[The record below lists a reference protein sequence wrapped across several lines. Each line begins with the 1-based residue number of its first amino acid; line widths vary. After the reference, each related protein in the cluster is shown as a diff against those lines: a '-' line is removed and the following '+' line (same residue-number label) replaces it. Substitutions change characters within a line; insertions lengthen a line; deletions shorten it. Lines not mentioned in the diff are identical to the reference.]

1 MVYRFFVHGGKQRS
15 IKEQAGLVPKG
26 PKMIRE
32 STSENLTTE
41 SAEGAESAEQKNKIK
56 REKVRPRTEKTAKR
70 SLTD

>member
-15 IKEQAGLVPKG
+15 IKEQAGLVQKD

-41 SAEGAESAEQKNKIK
+41 SV
-56 REKVRPRTEKTAKR
+56 KVQSKK
-70 SLTD
+70 